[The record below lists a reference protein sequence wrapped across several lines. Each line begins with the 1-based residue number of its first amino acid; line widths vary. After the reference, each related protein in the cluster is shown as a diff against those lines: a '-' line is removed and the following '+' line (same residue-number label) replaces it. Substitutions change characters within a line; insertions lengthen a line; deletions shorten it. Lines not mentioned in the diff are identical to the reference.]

1 MGLGISVRLLKP
13 ALLAGAVFLLAAPGA
28 PLRAQD
34 GVSTPAP
41 GDARKIQKKIQTN
54 KKSLGEIERKLAEEK
69 RRQAL
74 DARREQNVLNRLQQ
88 ADQTLNRL
96 KREKQANQQDLTQ
109 TQAQTRLL
117 HVEVDL
123 SRSQLDQSRQLMRQR
138 LRDLYRM
145 SFQEPF
151 LGGWLDAGNF
161 ADLARKVK
169 FEMLLAKSN
178 EKLLSQTQ
186 SQNDELTQSSSQ
198 LDAQERHKKR
208 IVDALG
214 HQEKNYTHQ
223 QRNRALFLAT
233 IRRQQSLRQQTIA
246 ELNQAAE
253 DLKSK
258 VSTLLQQSEAAKQQP
273 SYIPAGNGLAV
284 VRGRIPW
291 PVSGTIV
298 SFFGPQHS
306 REFNATV
313 VNTGIQIQAPAG
325 TPFKAVASGT
335 VRYADWF
342 KGYGKLVIL
351 DHGQGYYSLY
361 AQASEL
367 SVSTGQTVAAGQP
380 LGLVGDTGSLL
391 DASSLYF
398 EIRKDGQPEDPV
410 RWLKRQSQD

>member
-1 MGLGISVRLLKP
+1 MRFLKP
-13 ALLAGAVFLLAAPGA
+13 AAAAGAVFLLGVWAFPLGA
-28 PLRAQD
+28 QIP
-34 GVSTPAP
+34 TPKP
-41 GDARKIQKKIQTN
+41 EDARKIQKKLQKN
-54 KKSLGEIERKLAEEK
+54 KKSLGQIEKKLAEEK
-69 RRQAL
+69 IRQAQ
-74 DARREQNVLNRLQQ
+74 DARREQNVLNRLQA

-96 KREKQANQQDLTQ
+96 KREKHANQEDLSQ
-109 TQAQTRLL
+109 TQAQTSLL
-117 HVEVDL
+117 HDEVAQ

-151 LGGWLDAGNF
+151 LNGWLDSESF
-161 ADLARKVK
+161 TDLARKIK
-169 FEMLLAKSN
+169 FETLLAQSN

-186 SQNDELTQSSSQ
+186 RQNDELTQSSSQ
-198 LDAQERHKKR
+198 LDAQERHQKR
-208 IVDALG
+208 VLDALG
-214 HQEKNYTHQ
+214 HQEKTFTRQ
-223 QRNRALFLAT
+223 QRNRNLFLAN
-233 IRRQQSLRQQTIA
+233 IRKQQSLREQTIA

-258 VSTLLQQSEAAKQQP
+258 VSNLLQQSEEAKKQP
-273 SYIPAGNGLAV
+273 SFIPAGQGLAV

-298 SFFGPQHS
+298 SFFGSQHNK
-306 REFNATV
+306 EFNATV

-325 TPFKAVASGT
+325 TPFKAVGAGT

-367 SVSTGQTVAAGQP
+367 NVTTGQTVAAGQT

-391 DASSLYF
+391 DGSSLYF

-410 RWLKRQSQD
+410 RWLKRSSQN

>member
-1 MGLGISVRLLKP
+1 VGISVRFLKP
-13 ALLAGAVFLLAAPGA
+13 AAAAGAFFLLGIWAFPLGA
-28 PLRAQD
+28 Q
-34 GVSTPAP
+34 TPTP
-41 GDARKIQKKIQTN
+41 KPEDARKIQKKLQKN
-54 KKSLGEIERKLAEEK
+54 KKSLSQIERKLAEEK
-69 RRQAL
+69 LRQAQ
-74 DARREQNVLNRLQQ
+74 DARREQNVLNRLQA

-96 KREKQANQQDLTQ
+96 RREKQANQEDLSQ

-117 HVEVDL
+117 HDEVAQ

-151 LGGWLDAGNF
+151 LNGWLDSESF
-161 ADLARKVK
+161 TDLARKIK
-169 FEMLLAKSN
+169 FETLLAQSN

-186 SQNDELTQSSSQ
+186 RQNDELTQSSSQ
-198 LDAQERHKKR
+198 LDAQERHQKR
-208 IVDALG
+208 VLDALG
-214 HQEKNYTHQ
+214 HQEKTFTHQ
-223 QRNRALFLAT
+223 QRNRNLFLAN
-233 IRRQQSLRQQTIA
+233 IRKQQSLREQTIA

-258 VSTLLQQSEAAKQQP
+258 VSTLLQQSEEAKKQP
-273 SYIPAGNGLAV
+273 SFIPAGQGLAV

-298 SFFGPQHS
+298 SFFGSQHNK
-306 REFNATV
+306 EFNATV

-325 TPFKAVASGT
+325 TPFKAVGPGT

-367 SVSTGQTVAAGQP
+367 NVTTGQTVAAGQT
-380 LGLVGDTGSLL
+380 LGLVGNTGSLL
-391 DASSLYF
+391 DGSSLYF

-410 RWLKRQSQD
+410 RWLKRSSQN